1 MTTAL
6 RTLGIALLLALAPS
20 LFGPFLSGASFAPA
34 DAYAQDRPRFGAGV
48 QLVGTS
54 AGEGNFGP
62 GFRFRVSAP
71 INRDLSFAI
80 GTSFTGYIF
89 EGQDE
94 ASYAFDPQASL
105 IVTLPGSGT
114 ESLYALGGAGA
125 YVPFGET
132 TADPGPTFHLGMG
145 KVWLLQDT
153 SVYAEVNPALIV
165 GESET
170 SLLFPVRLGVIF

>member
-1 MTTAL
+1 MRSFL
-6 RTLGIALLLALAPS
+6 RFAIVICLLTLLGLGSAPS
-20 LFGPFLSGASFAPA
+20 
-34 DAYAQDRPRFGAGV
+34 DAAAQSEPRFGTGI
-48 QLVGTS
+48 QLLGST

-80 GTSFTGYIF
+80 GTAFTGFIF

-105 IVTLPGSGT
+105 IVTLPGRGT
-114 ESLYALGGAGA
+114 ESLYFMGGAGA

-132 TADPGPTFHLGMG
+132 RADAGPTFHFGIG
-145 KVWLLQDT
+145 KVWLLRDT
-153 SVYAEVNPALIV
+153 SLFFEFDPALIV
-165 GESET
+165 GET
-170 SLLFPVRLGVIF
+170 QTDVLLPVRLGVIF